1 MRRLG
6 QLLGIT
12 VLVLLAASWAMADT
26 CNSFN
31 SFTCAQSTPNVVH
44 IGGVGTINQSLTVL
58 VGGGSFTVSTTNGQP
73 SGDIV
78 ILLAAPS
85 PLSGATVNSIGVT
98 SMTASQ
104 FEGGAAGAIV
114 DTLVGLNICASAQS
128 CSLSFGYVD
137 TGLTISGNQ
146 VVSVNYANLPAG
158 TAIYAEIVNDDG
170 QIIAI
175 TPNSEAGITNQVVP
189 EPGTLGL
196 LGTGLL
202 GLAGTI
208 RRRILRG

>member
-12 VLVLLAASWAMADT
+12 MLVLLAASWAMADT
-26 CNSFN
+26 CNAFN

-58 VGGGSFTVSTTNGQP
+58 VGGGSFTVSTTNGMP

-85 PLSGATVNSIGVT
+85 PLSGATVNGIGAT
-98 SMTASQ
+98 SLLS
-104 FEGGAAGAIV
+104 FPEGGATGAIV
-114 DTLVGLNICASAQS
+114 DTLVGLNICANAQS

-137 TGLTISGNQ
+137 TGLSISGNQ
-146 VVSVNYANLPAG
+146 VVSVNYANLPKG
-158 TAIYAEIVNDDG
+158 TAIYAEIVNDG